1 MFCIEFSAARSFVCG
16 MAIALVSPGL
26 LTTQNGGWCMVLKIM
41 GILLILMAL
50 FAPNVSVAAP
60 NQMQDTSRRLYDRV
74 MDEFKQRDYE
84 AALAGFRLFIEIHG
98 RSALAANAQYWMGEC
113 QYRMGRYKDA
123 LNSFYNV
130 LLSYPLSPKLAA
142 STLKLGQTYAKLGDQ
157 DNARI
162 MFDRVASQYPDSS
175 EAEVARKAI
184 DLADGLTNAG
194 HSQSE

>member
-1 MFCIEFSAARSFVCG
+1 
-16 MAIALVSPGL
+16 
-26 LTTQNGGWCMVLKIM
+26 MVLKIM

-60 NQMQDTSRRLYDRV
+60 NQMQDTSRRLYNRV

-84 AALAGFRLFIEIHG
+84 AALAGFRLFIELHG

-142 STLKLGQTYAKLGDQ
+142 STLKLGQTYTKLGDQ

-175 EAEVARKAI
+175 EAEVARRAI
-184 DLADGLTNAG
+184 ELADGLPNAG

>member
-1 MFCIEFSAARSFVCG
+1 
-16 MAIALVSPGL
+16 
-26 LTTQNGGWCMVLKIM
+26 MVLKIM

-60 NQMQDTSRRLYDRV
+60 NQMQDTSRRLYDRI
-74 MDEFKQRDYE
+74 MSEFKQRDYE
-84 AALAGFRLFIEIHG
+84 AALAGFRLFIELHG

-113 QYRMGRYKDA
+113 QYRMRRYQDA

-130 LLSYPLSPKLAA
+130 VLSYPLSPKLVA

-162 MFDRVASQYPDSS
+162 MFYRVANQYPDSA

-184 DLADGLTNAG
+184 EVADNLSNADHG
-194 HSQSE
+194 QSE